1 MSHFSKIKTKLT
13 DRGTLLKA
21 LLVLGEKV
29 DVNQELVNPIGHD
42 HDKVLCEVTIGTDIG
57 FRRNKSGTYEL
68 VTDIQTWSRSIPPKR
83 FIDKVAQEY
92 AIATV
97 LDTKDFDV
105 ESRKNKLDGSVE
117 IVMARWK

>member
-29 DVNQELVNPIGHD
+29 DVNQELVNPVGHD

-92 AIATV
+92 AITTV
-97 LDTKDFDV
+97 LDNKDFQV
-105 ESRKNKLDGSVE
+105 ESRKKNLDGSVE
-117 IVMARWK
+117 IVMTRWK

>member
-29 DVNQELVNPIGHD
+29 DVNQELVNPVGHD

-57 FRRNKSGTYEL
+57 FRRNQSGTYEL
-68 VTDIQTWSRSIPPKR
+68 VTDIQTWNRSIPPKR
-83 FIDKVAQEY
+83 FIDKLAQEY

-97 LDTKDFDV
+97 LDNKDFEV
-105 ESRKNKLDGSVE
+105 ESRKKNLDGSVE
-117 IVMARWK
+117 IVMTRWK

>member
-29 DVNQELVNPIGHD
+29 DVNQELKNPVGHD

-57 FRRNKSGTYEL
+57 FRRNQSGIYEL
-68 VTDIQTWSRSIPPKR
+68 VTDIQTWNRSIPPKR
-83 FIDKVAQEY
+83 FIDRVSQEY
-92 AIATV
+92 AIASV
-97 LDTKDFDV
+97 LDTKDFEM
-105 ESRKNKLDGSVE
+105 ESRKDKLDGSVE
-117 IVMARWK
+117 ILMTRWK

>member
-13 DRGTLLKA
+13 DKDTLLKA

-57 FRRNKSGTYEL
+57 FRRNQSGTYEL
-68 VTDIQTWSRSIPPKR
+68 VTDIQTWNRSIPPKR

-97 LDTKDFDV
+97 LDNKDFEV
-105 ESRKNKLDGSVE
+105 ESRKKNFDGSVE
-117 IVMARWK
+117 IVMTRWK

>member
-29 DVNQELVNPIGHD
+29 DVNQELVNPVGHD

-97 LDTKDFDV
+97 LDNKDFEV
-105 ESRKNKLDGSVE
+105 ESRKKNLDGSVE
-117 IVMARWK
+117 IVMTRWK

>member
-57 FRRNKSGTYEL
+57 FRRNQSGTYEL
-68 VTDIQTWSRSIPPKR
+68 VTDIQTWNRSIPPKR

-97 LDTKDFDV
+97 LDNKDFEV
-105 ESRKNKLDGSVE
+105 ESRKKNFDGSVE
-117 IVMARWK
+117 IVMTRWK

>member
-57 FRRNKSGTYEL
+57 FRRNTSGTYEL

-92 AIATV
+92 AITTV
-97 LDTKDFDV
+97 LDNKDFQV
-105 ESRKNKLDGSVE
+105 ESRKKNLDGSVE
-117 IVMARWK
+117 IVMTRWK

>member
-57 FRRNKSGTYEL
+57 FRRNQSGTYEL
-68 VTDIQTWSRSIPPKR
+68 VTDIQTWNRSIPPKR

-92 AIATV
+92 AITTV
-97 LDTKDFDV
+97 LDNKDFQV
-105 ESRKNKLDGSVE
+105 ESRKKNLDGSVE
-117 IVMARWK
+117 IVMTRWK

>member
-57 FRRNKSGTYEL
+57 FRRNQSGTYEL
-68 VTDIQTWSRSIPPKR
+68 VTDIQTWNRSVPPKR
-83 FIDKVAQEY
+83 FIDKLAQEY

-97 LDTKDFDV
+97 LDNKDFEV
-105 ESRKNKLDGSVE
+105 ESRKKNLDGSVE
-117 IVMARWK
+117 IVMTRWK